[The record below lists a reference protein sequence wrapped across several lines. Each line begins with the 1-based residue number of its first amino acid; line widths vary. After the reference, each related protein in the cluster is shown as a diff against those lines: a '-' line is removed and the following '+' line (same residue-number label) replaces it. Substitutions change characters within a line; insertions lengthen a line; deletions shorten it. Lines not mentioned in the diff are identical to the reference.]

1 MSLDCPDLA
10 NRQTGGARISP
21 RGMTKN
27 QRALQDSS
35 KPNPLPNRTRRTSQQ
50 ERHRSEER
58 WSREATLI
66 YKRMQAEERYGQEGY
81 KYVGN
86 ATYVS
91 RPSESLILIDLSV
104 PMMTHSLFLGT
115 KEPIGY
121 EPPANHPPPIVHQ
134 ASAPPAYGSAV

>member
-86 ATYVS
+86 ATY
-91 RPSESLILIDLSV
+91 
-104 PMMTHSLFLGT
+104 
-115 KEPIGY
+115 EPIGY